1 MNVEQKYEHYKDVKT
16 SENYVS
22 TKYSQLKICLLVFRV
37 SHGVSPVTLP
47 GGN

>member
-22 TKYSQLKICLLVFRV
+22 TKYSQLKICLSV
-37 SHGVSPVTLP
+37 SCFTLDDLM
-47 GGN
+47 GGIK